1 MLVRKSLL
9 TIFVVSVI
17 GGIALINET
26 NKVWLSSAIAG
37 LIGGGAGAVAY
48 TWDKDHETPQTPLE
62 EID

>member
-17 GGIALINET
+17 GGLALINET
-26 NKVWLSSAIAG
+26 NRVWLSSALAG
-37 LIGGGAGAVAY
+37 AIGGGAGAVAY
-48 TWDKDHETPQTPLE
+48 TWDKDREISQTPLE

>member
-9 TIFVVSVI
+9 IIFVVSVI

-26 NKVWLSSAIAG
+26 NRVWLSSAIAAA
-37 LIGGGAGAVAY
+37 IGGGAGAVAY
-48 TWDKDHETPQTPLE
+48 TWDKDREISQTLLE